1 MDLGRVSLG
10 KRNRL
15 GSFISPMDELLRLCS
30 AYSSSGEIGHMLG
43 LSGQNPIFRNG
54 LILTNIFISC
64 LVKLI

>member
-1 MDLGRVSLG
+1 MDSGRVSLG

-15 GSFISPMDELLRLCS
+15 GGFINPTEELLRLCS
-30 AYSSSGEIGHMLG
+30 AYSNSGEIGHMLG

-64 LVKLI
+64 PVKFI